1 MDNVEVVERGN
12 IVVNIYEGQKGTTG
26 EPGKSLRFE
35 DLTPEQKAELKG
47 EKGEKG
53 DKGEN
58 ADVSSVYHL
67 LVNNGYVPASDSL
80 TDVLTYIVENA
91 GNFGDRLEGLE
102 CTLGQQPKY
111 GDTVLRVRG
120 VNIKGMVLK
129 ERGSDKTYT
138 VYDETQLDNSVK
150 LSHPMDEREVVLD
163 AIWQGEV
170 KSTLVIP
177 GVKKIINVNI
187 SADQVEMLTPSD
199 TNREMAYLKK
209 DNELWFQ
216 DSSYPTE
223 LNPFVIAGL
232 CSELGQVQFDTIV
245 LRLYADP
252 DVRLKDSSS
261 SLAIIYQPNG
271 ENIPSMSISSDTT
284 VILDMEK
291 WGLKCDNFI
300 VVGEQGHNVNGKD
313 TLTFIAPKNML
324 VGTAYTGT
332 TNVPCITAN
341 QGDVVQINIKDLTVK
356 ILGTKGQQDAL

>member
-35 DLTPEQKAELKG
+35 DLTPAQKAEL
-47 EKGEKG
+47 KGEKG

-80 TDVLTYIVENA
+80 TDVLTCIISHVHDLKDLFE
-91 GNFGDRLEGLE
+91 DVRLSLDK
-102 CTLGQQPKY
+102 QPKY
-111 GDTVLRVRG
+111 GDTTLLVYGMIV
-120 VNIKGMVLK
+120 KGMIVK
-129 ERGSDKTYT
+129 ERGSDNTYI
-138 VYDETQLDNSVK
+138 VEDSSEYTQAVP

-163 AIWQGEV
+163 AIWQGKV

-177 GVKKIINVNI
+177 GVPKSTDIHI
-187 SADQVEMLTPSD
+187 SDDQLQMLTSSN
-199 TNREMAYLKK
+199 TNSNMAYLKK
-209 DNELWFQ
+209 DNELWLQ

-223 LNPFVIAGL
+223 LDPFVIAGL

-245 LRLYADP
+245 LRLYADL
-252 DVRLKDSSS
+252 DVRLKDSSH
-261 SLAIIYQPNG
+261 SLAIIYQPNS

-300 VVGEQGHNVNGKD
+300 VVGEQGYSVNGKD

-324 VGTAYTGT
+324 VGTVYTGT
-332 TNVPCITAN
+332 TNVPCISAN
-341 QGDVVQINIKDLTVK
+341 QGDVVQMNIKDLTVK
-356 ILGTKGQQDAL
+356 ILGTKGRQDIL